1 MEGSHFAVPPTV
13 LITYFFPP
21 QTHLGIRHRHPPAP
35 SAIVAAKMNAIPSP
49 LSLRRV
55 TRALVACI
63 GFMFCVLLVTIKLKI
78 EHVPAKGCALFP
90 FSVDNTFRNY
100 GCYVHHTLW
109 IAHPYMY
116 IFTAISLLLQ
126 GFIPLTRE
134 FEMYVIYGMTM
145 SLALNAFAFLWMRS
159 FHYERRGTIDNMTK
173 NIVAGGLLAPV
184 VLFLFI
190 ASLYGLGSLV
200 RFVHHKATSRKTATK
215 MDRPKEGLQSK
226 PARIKRRWSW
236 SGSWAVGWS
245 EGSDD
250 DNEDGPNA

>member
-1 MEGSHFAVPPTV
+1 
-13 LITYFFPP
+13 
-21 QTHLGIRHRHPPAP
+21 
-35 SAIVAAKMNAIPSP
+35 MNAIPSP

-145 SLALNAFAFLWMRS
+145 SLA
-159 FHYERRGTIDNMTK
+159 